1 MEDDSVSNFSAK
13 KKLADRVGHLLFVAA
28 QAAQTLATEAL
39 EPLGLPARAWPVLT
53 KLVERGPL
61 TQIELATETAIDR
74 TAMVYLL
81 DELEQQAIVER
92 VRNRQ
97 DRRSFLIHLTA
108 RGRHM
113 QQHAAARLVDQAD
126 VLLAPLDANERRQ
139 LVGLLT
145 QVVDHWNQSTTVAMA
160 RET

>member
-53 KLVERGPL
+53 KLVERGTL
-61 TQIELATETAIDR
+61 TQIELATETSIDR

-108 RGRHM
+108 RGRQM
-113 QQHAAARLVDQAD
+113 QQQAAARLVDQAD

-139 LVGLLT
+139 LIELRT
-145 QVVDHWNQSTTVAMA
+145 QVGNHWSQSTTPGAVG
-160 RET
+160 ET

>member
-1 MEDDSVSNFSAK
+1 MYSGSIIAIRI
-13 KKLADRVGHLLFVAA
+13 LPPWLPIYAADIYISRGMPLNNAVIAA
-28 QAAQTLATEAL
+28 
-39 EPLGLPARAWPVLT
+39 GVLST
-53 KLVERGPL
+53 LVESGPL

-81 DELEQQAIVER
+81 DELEQQGIVER
-92 VRNRQ
+92 VRNPQ

>member
-1 MEDDSVSNFSAK
+1 MSNFSTK

-53 KLVERGPL
+53 TLVERGPL

-81 DELEQQAIVER
+81 DELEQQGIVER
-92 VRNRQ
+92 VRNPQ

-108 RGRHM
+108 RGRQM
-113 QQHAAARLVDQAD
+113 QQQAAARLVDQAD